1 MNSLNEI
8 QAENLKVN
16 VTAIRLLVAKME
28 CGGKMEK
35 LRIHQTSQRNFARLY
50 SSVCPR
56 LYNRKKLLSTDF
68 FFILF
73 NDFGTCLLW
82 SYPAG
87 NTSQPINCFL
97 AVRKR
102 RGAPPFRYSFFLNED
117 VALPFDRKK
126 KMVVLV
132 GQQMVQQSFR
142 FPFHWIFL

>member
-28 CGGKMEK
+28 LNVGEKWKSCEYIKRVKEISLDCIVQFVLGYTTGK
-35 LRIHQTSQRNFARLY
+35 NCF
-50 SSVCPR
+50 PR
-56 LYNRKKLLSTDF
+56 TF

-102 RGAPPFRYSFFLNED
+102 RGHRLFDTRSF
-117 VALPFDRKK
+117 
-126 KMVVLV
+126 
-132 GQQMVQQSFR
+132 
-142 FPFHWIFL
+142 

>member
-28 CGGKMEK
+28 CRGKMEK

-68 FFILF
+68 FIFSLMNLAHVCYGVIRQ
-73 NDFGTCLLW
+73 GTLASQLTAFLL
-82 SYPAG
+82 
-87 NTSQPINCFL
+87 L
-97 AVRKR
+97 
-102 RGAPPFRYSFFLNED
+102 E
-117 VALPFDRKK
+117 KK
-126 KMVVLV
+126 KGEHRLFDTR
-132 GQQMVQQSFR
+132 SF
-142 FPFHWIFL
+142 